1 MQSAVQEPY
10 LEVEIMSLILHMK
23 IPGAIVVASD
33 CRITG
38 TENLYVPVKQEKTS
52 PEGKKVFDL
61 GKPEEI
67 NPQKQAVDETIKVP
81 FGHYDFVK
89 TDSEQKTFLLITNE
103 DKPFAISYCGNANLN
118 GYPASYQIKTAL
130 SGMTGVN
137 TTSEIADEFNQ
148 YWNRKAIDRRPN
160 LLVSGYNAGKPSVL
174 EVKVDGSTIEH
185 FRDEGSFG
193 IIYHG
198 DQAVANALI
207 ALGDFEYS
215 LLRLQDAI
223 DFCST
228 MITTTAK
235 IQSFQK
241 KQQTVSE
248 VYDLLVVTE
257 CKAKWIKRSTV
268 ELD

>member
-38 TENLYVPVKQEKTS
+38 TENLYVPVQQEKTS
-52 PEGKKVFDL
+52 PEGKKVSDL

-67 NPQKQAVDETIKVP
+67 NPQKQAVDDTLKVP

-89 TDSEQKTFLLITNE
+89 TDSEQKTFLLITDE
-103 DKPFAISYCGNANLN
+103 EKPFAISYCGNAALS

-130 SGMTGVN
+130 LGMTGVK
-137 TTSEIADEFNQ
+137 TTNEIAAEFNQ
-148 YWNRKAIDRRPN
+148 YWDRKGIDRRPN
-160 LLVSGYNAGKPSVL
+160 LLVSGYSAGKPSVL
-174 EVKVDGSTIEH
+174 EVKSDGSTIEH
-185 FRDEGSFG
+185 FQDEGLFG
-193 IIYHG
+193 ITYHG

-207 ALGDFEYS
+207 GLGDFEYN
-215 LLRLQDAI
+215 LFRLQDAI

-235 IQSFQK
+235 IQSFQR

-248 VYDLLVVTE
+248 VYDLLVITE
-257 CKAKWIKRSTV
+257 CKAKWIKRSTFD
-268 ELD
+268 LD

>member
-1 MQSAVQEPY
+1 MQFVVQESY
-10 LEVEIMSLILHMK
+10 YEVDIMSLIIHMK

-38 TENLYVPVKQEKTS
+38 TETLFVPVKQEKMS
-52 PEGKKVFDL
+52 PEGKKVLDL

-67 NPQKQAVDETIKVP
+67 NPQKQALDDTLKVP
-81 FGHYDFVK
+81 FRYYDFVK
-89 TDSEQKTFLLITNE
+89 TDSEQKTFLLITAE
-103 DKPFAISYCGNANLN
+103 EKPFAISYCGNSNLN
-118 GYPASYQIKTAL
+118 GYPASYEIKNAL

-137 TTSEIADEFNQ
+137 TTSEIAAEFNL

-185 FRDEGSFG
+185 FQDEGSFG
-193 IIYHG
+193 ITYHG
-198 DQAVANALI
+198 DMAVANALI
-207 ALGDFEYS
+207 GLGDFEYS
-215 LLRLQDAI
+215 LFRLQDAI
-223 DFCST
+223 NFCST

-248 VYDLLVVTE
+248 VYDLLVLTE
-257 CKAKWIKRSTV
+257 GKAKWIKRSTF
-268 ELD
+268 ELE